1 MEYTAEVI
9 EEMLALTKEGKREF
23 LDNLHEF
30 LNENRLT
37 ALDYQRIKILSTAP
51 ICPRCKCEYVTKAGV
66 RNGRQVYKCKNCKYQ
81 FRETAKS
88 LVYHMHKYY
97 LLINYIKCMLEGKSL
112 RACAKEVGISLP
124 TSFRWRHKILSAIQ
138 GLEGGINFSG
148 ITEVDELLM
157 QYSEKGRRY
166 KSLEEKEQ
174 AMNTVHPNVA
184 VLVMTDREGN
194 LLFKHTGENRV
205 QNSQIKEELKRRV
218 SEKNL
223 ICFKPNEKFQQ
234 AVKESPS
241 KKVLVKSPTEKIL
254 VRRKTKG
261 LVIYSV
267 NIAEKKITNFLVWMM
282 RFRGVATKYLQNY
295 LMWFVVMNKYL
306 KANIESDIGRLLNL
320 SSHDRWAWERYWRL
334 MKLKY

>member
-66 RNGRQVYKCKNCKYQ
+66 HNGRQVYKCKNCKYQ

-88 LVYHMHKYY
+88 FVYHMHKYY

-138 GLEGGINFSG
+138 GLEGGISFSG
-148 ITEVDELLM
+148 ITEADELLM
-157 QYSEKGRRY
+157 QYSEKGRKY

-205 QNSQIKEELKRRV
+205 QNSQIKEELRRRV

-223 ICFKPNEKFQQ
+223 ICFKPNEEFTQ
-234 AVKESPS
+234 AVLESPS
-241 KKVLVKSPTEKIL
+241 KKVLV
-254 VRRKTKG
+254 RRK
-261 LVIYSV
+261 
-267 NIAEKKITNFLVWMM
+267 
-282 RFRGVATKYLQNY
+282 
-295 LMWFVVMNKYL
+295 
-306 KANIESDIGRLLNL
+306 
-320 SSHDRWAWERYWRL
+320 
-334 MKLKY
+334 

>member
-205 QNSQIKEELKRRV
+205 QNSQIKEELRRRV

-223 ICFKPNEKFQQ
+223 ICFKPNEEFTQ
-234 AVKESPS
+234 AVLESPS
-241 KKVLVKSPTEKIL
+241 KKVLV
-254 VRRKTKG
+254 RRK
-261 LVIYSV
+261 
-267 NIAEKKITNFLVWMM
+267 
-282 RFRGVATKYLQNY
+282 
-295 LMWFVVMNKYL
+295 
-306 KANIESDIGRLLNL
+306 
-320 SSHDRWAWERYWRL
+320 
-334 MKLKY
+334 